1 MFKSAANN
9 ILNYK
14 KSWDDENSQAQ
25 KFRTSYQG
33 TMRNAAGLNP
43 NSTKQNSQLTSG
55 IGNLQQYKKHSDA
68 AKGYSQ
74 AAKQY
79 YDTLRKNGENA
90 VADYLENN
98 GYENSKNFINS
109 YYNGNKYDAKQTAY
123 DINALKKK
131 WDTLTAAG
139 DTAGAQAAAASAQG
153 LYALMR
159 KNGDDVMA
167 NNLEN
172 KGYDDANNYLKSYYS
187 IQGLSPTRSYL
198 YSLGTKMGLSNRDI
212 DNQLK
217 YDDRTGEVYFGGKS
231 LGKTQANVDGVSYYD
246 SDTLNS
252 AFNDYVNRAGI
263 TAPKEQLAQQLWQN
277 LVGNY
282 KDYYDNMVK
291 ENPYT
296 NEVGKSILSK
306 YDLAGYT
313 AGNNAAA
320 SGAASNGGNIDSFA
334 AGNAMRNQA
343 ALIAMGQEKALAAQ
357 NQKLERARD
366 ILANMGVDAEKI
378 FNASETEKNND
389 VTRNATIAD
398 VTGYTPEQWTYTNN
412 PYLNGD
418 GTLRNENLDYK
429 AIMEDAR
436 AKLKNEKDA
445 TERERLNNV
454 INSAAQARAI
464 KLGSR
469 YNSDG
474 RYTQYDDGDYNYTPQ
489 YTEKAREAN
498 MNDLLQRDI
507 TKMDNDTSLAISKDT
522 NATNLQMNQA
532 NADANKE
539 IANNGYASQE
549 RMNRDTIAG
558 NQKQLD
564 TSLAAQSAEN
574 KAQREHDQ
582 KLLETQL
589 GIDSNTGTADV
600 KVSDFVNTINTIY
613 GKDTISTNDKG
624 KYVVNDN
631 YKYKVLVAIQNMKNV
646 SDDTKNGLRDALD
659 I

>member
-25 KFRTSYQG
+25 KYRTSYQG

-366 ILANMGVDAEKI
+366 ILSNMGVDAEKI
-378 FNASETEKNND
+378 FNASETEKNDD
-389 VTRNATIAD
+389 VTRNATVAD
-398 VTGYTPEQWTYTNN
+398 VTGYTPEQWTYANN

-498 MNDLLQRDI
+498 MNDLLQRYI
-507 TKMDNDTSLAISKDT
+507 TDKNNDTSLAISKDT
-522 NATNLQMNQA
+522 NDTSLKMNQA
-532 NADANKE
+532 SVDGNKE
-539 IANNGYASQE
+539 IAKAGYASQE
-549 RMNRDTIAG
+549 QINRDTIAG

-564 TSLAAQSAEN
+564 TSLAASD
-574 KAQREHDQ
+574 KAADKSNAH
-582 KLLETQL
+582 ETELAKIYSQ
-589 GIDSNTGTADV
+589 GTSSGGSNEANISDWVNWINSKWHGAID
-600 KVSDFVNTINTIY
+600 K
-613 GKDTISTNDKG
+613 STDG
-624 KYVVNDN
+624 KYTVQDN
-631 YKYKVLVAIQNMKNV
+631 YKWNVHQLIQSATDLSDTAKDALEKVL
-646 SDDTKNGLRDALD
+646 GLK
-659 I
+659 

>member
-1 MFKSAANN
+1 
-9 ILNYK
+9 
-14 KSWDDENSQAQ
+14 
-25 KFRTSYQG
+25 
-33 TMRNAAGLNP
+33 
-43 NSTKQNSQLTSG
+43 
-55 IGNLQQYKKHSDA
+55 
-68 AKGYSQ
+68 
-74 AAKQY
+74 
-79 YDTLRKNGENA
+79 
-90 VADYLENN
+90 
-98 GYENSKNFINS
+98 
-109 YYNGNKYDAKQTAY
+109 
-123 DINALKKK
+123 
-131 WDTLTAAG
+131 
-139 DTAGAQAAAASAQG
+139 
-153 LYALMR
+153 
-159 KNGDDVMA
+159 
-167 NNLEN
+167 
-172 KGYDDANNYLKSYYS
+172 
-187 IQGLSPTRSYL
+187 
-198 YSLGTKMGLSNRDI
+198 MGLSNRDI

-320 SGAASNGGNIDSFA
+320 SAAASNGGNIDSFA

-366 ILANMGVDAEKI
+366 ILSNMGVDAEKI

-398 VTGYTPEQWTYTNN
+398 VTGYTPEQWTYANN
-412 PYLNGD
+412 PYLNDD
-418 GTLRNENLDYK
+418 GTLVRESDNFKEFMDT
-429 AIMEDAR
+429 AR
-436 AKLKNEKDA
+436 EKLKDTTLSA
-445 TERERLNNV
+445 DERKKWQDQYNY
-454 INSAAQARAI
+454 AAQARRI

-469 YNSDG
+469 YNADG
-474 RYTQYDDGDYNYTPQ
+474 RYSQYDDGDYIYTPQ

-498 MNDLLQRDI
+498 MDDSLQRYI
-507 TKMDNDTSLAISKDT
+507 TDKNNDTSLAISRDT

-564 TSLAAQSAEN
+564 TSLAASD
-574 KAQREHDQ
+574 KAADKSNAH
-582 KLLETQL
+582 ETELAKIYSQ
-589 GIDSNTGTADV
+589 GTSSGGSNEANISDWVNWINSKWHGAID
-600 KVSDFVNTINTIY
+600 K
-613 GKDTISTNDKG
+613 STDG
-624 KYVVNDN
+624 KYTVQDN
-631 YKYKVLVAIQNMKNV
+631 YKWNVHQLIQSATDLSDTAKDALEKVL
-646 SDDTKNGLRDALD
+646 GLK
-659 I
+659 

>member
-25 KFRTSYQG
+25 KYRTSYQG

-139 DTAGAQAAAASAQG
+139 DTAGARAAAASAQG

-357 NQKLERARD
+357 NQKLERAKD

-378 FNASETEKNND
+378 FNASETEKNNA

-398 VTGYTPEQWTYTNN
+398 VTGYVPEEWTYADN
-412 PYLNGD
+412 PYLNDD
-418 GTLRNENLDYK
+418 GTLVRESDNFKEFIEQNNLTGLIFTKIFDF
-429 AIMEDAR
+429 
-436 AKLKNEKDA
+436 
-445 TERERLNNV
+445 
-454 INSAAQARAI
+454 
-464 KLGSR
+464 
-469 YNSDG
+469 
-474 RYTQYDDGDYNYTPQ
+474 DD
-489 YTEKAREAN
+489 
-498 MNDLLQRDI
+498 
-507 TKMDNDTSLAISKDT
+507 
-522 NATNLQMNQA
+522 
-532 NADANKE
+532 
-539 IANNGYASQE
+539 
-549 RMNRDTIAG
+549 
-558 NQKQLD
+558 
-564 TSLAAQSAEN
+564 
-574 KAQREHDQ
+574 
-582 KLLETQL
+582 
-589 GIDSNTGTADV
+589 
-600 KVSDFVNTINTIY
+600 
-613 GKDTISTNDKG
+613 
-624 KYVVNDN
+624 
-631 YKYKVLVAIQNMKNV
+631 
-646 SDDTKNGLRDALD
+646 
-659 I
+659 

>member
-25 KFRTSYQG
+25 KYRTSYQG

-139 DTAGAQAAAASAQG
+139 DTAGARAAAASAQG

-366 ILANMGVDAEKI
+366 ILSNMGVDAEKI

-398 VTGYTPEQWTYTNN
+398 VTGYTPEQWTYANN

-498 MNDLLQRDI
+498 MNDLLQRYI
-507 TKMDNDTSLAISKDT
+507 TDKNNDTSLAISKDT
-522 NATNLQMNQA
+522 NDTSLKMNQA
-532 NADANKE
+532 SVDGNKE
-539 IANNGYASQE
+539 IAKAGYASQE
-549 RMNRDTIAG
+549 QMNRDTIAG

-564 TSLAAQSAEN
+564 TSLAASD
-574 KAQREHDQ
+574 KAADKSNAH
-582 KLLETQL
+582 ETELAKIYSQ
-589 GIDSNTGTADV
+589 GTSSGGSNEANISDWVNWINSKWHGAID
-600 KVSDFVNTINTIY
+600 K
-613 GKDTISTNDKG
+613 STDG
-624 KYVVNDN
+624 KYTVQDN
-631 YKYKVLVAIQNMKNV
+631 YKWNVHQLIQSATDLSDTAKDALEKVL
-646 SDDTKNGLRDALD
+646 GLK
-659 I
+659 

>member
-1 MFKSAANN
+1 
-9 ILNYK
+9 
-14 KSWDDENSQAQ
+14 
-25 KFRTSYQG
+25 
-33 TMRNAAGLNP
+33 
-43 NSTKQNSQLTSG
+43 
-55 IGNLQQYKKHSDA
+55 
-68 AKGYSQ
+68 
-74 AAKQY
+74 
-79 YDTLRKNGENA
+79 
-90 VADYLENN
+90 
-98 GYENSKNFINS
+98 
-109 YYNGNKYDAKQTAY
+109 
-123 DINALKKK
+123 
-131 WDTLTAAG
+131 
-139 DTAGAQAAAASAQG
+139 
-153 LYALMR
+153 
-159 KNGDDVMA
+159 
-167 NNLEN
+167 
-172 KGYDDANNYLKSYYS
+172 
-187 IQGLSPTRSYL
+187 
-198 YSLGTKMGLSNRDI
+198 MGLSNRDI

-231 LGKTQANVDGVSYYD
+231 LGKTQANVDGISYYD

-398 VTGYTPEQWTYTNN
+398 VTGYTPEQWTYANN
-412 PYLNGD
+412 PYLNDD
-418 GTLRNENLDYK
+418 GTLVRESDNFKEFMDT
-429 AIMEDAR
+429 AR
-436 AKLKNEKDA
+436 EKLKDTTLSA
-445 TERERLNNV
+445 DERKKW
-454 INSAAQARAI
+454 Q
-464 KLGSR
+464 
-469 YNSDG
+469 D
-474 RYTQYDDGDYNYTPQ
+474 QYNY
-489 YTEKAREAN
+489 
-498 MNDLLQRDI
+498 
-507 TKMDNDTSLAISKDT
+507 
-522 NATNLQMNQA
+522 
-532 NADANKE
+532 
-539 IANNGYASQE
+539 
-549 RMNRDTIAG
+549 
-558 NQKQLD
+558 
-564 TSLAAQSAEN
+564 AAQSAEN

>member
-25 KFRTSYQG
+25 KYRTSYQG

-159 KNGDDVMA
+159 KNGNDVMA

-507 TKMDNDTSLAISKDT
+507 TKMDNDTFLAISKDT

-564 TSLAAQSAEN
+564 TSLAASD
-574 KAQREHDQ
+574 KAADKSNAH
-582 KLLETQL
+582 ETELAKIYSQ
-589 GIDSNTGTADV
+589 GTSSGGSNEANISDWVNWINSKWHGAID
-600 KVSDFVNTINTIY
+600 K
-613 GKDTISTNDKG
+613 STDG
-624 KYVVNDN
+624 KYTVQDN
-631 YKYKVLVAIQNMKNV
+631 YKWNVHQLIQSATDLSDTAKDALEKVL
-646 SDDTKNGLRDALD
+646 GLK
-659 I
+659 

>member
-1 MFKSAANN
+1 
-9 ILNYK
+9 
-14 KSWDDENSQAQ
+14 
-25 KFRTSYQG
+25 
-33 TMRNAAGLNP
+33 
-43 NSTKQNSQLTSG
+43 
-55 IGNLQQYKKHSDA
+55 
-68 AKGYSQ
+68 
-74 AAKQY
+74 
-79 YDTLRKNGENA
+79 
-90 VADYLENN
+90 
-98 GYENSKNFINS
+98 
-109 YYNGNKYDAKQTAY
+109 
-123 DINALKKK
+123 
-131 WDTLTAAG
+131 
-139 DTAGAQAAAASAQG
+139 
-153 LYALMR
+153 
-159 KNGDDVMA
+159 
-167 NNLEN
+167 
-172 KGYDDANNYLKSYYS
+172 
-187 IQGLSPTRSYL
+187 
-198 YSLGTKMGLSNRDI
+198 MGLSNRDI

-231 LGKTQANVDGVSYYD
+231 LGKTQANVDGISYYD

-334 AGNAMRNQA
+334 AGNAMHNQA

-357 NQKLERARD
+357 NQKLERAKD
-366 ILANMGVDAEKI
+366 ILSNMGVEAERI

-398 VTGYTPEQWTYTNN
+398 VTGYTPEQWTYANN

-489 YTEKAREAN
+489 HTEKAREAD
-498 MNDLLQRDI
+498 MNDLLQRDL
-507 TKMDNDTSLAISKDT
+507 TKMNNDTSLAISKDT
-522 NATNLQMNQA
+522 NDTSLKMNQA
-532 NADANKE
+532 SVDGNKE
-539 IANNGYASQE
+539 IAKAGYASQE
-549 RMNRDTIAG
+549 QINRDTIAG

-624 KYVVNDN
+624 KYVVNDS

>member
-25 KFRTSYQG
+25 KYRTSYQG

-366 ILANMGVDAEKI
+366 ILSNMGVDAEKI

-389 VTRNATIAD
+389 VTRNATVAD
-398 VTGYTPEQWTYTNN
+398 VTGYTPEQWTYANN

-498 MNDLLQRDI
+498 MNDLLQRYI
-507 TKMDNDTSLAISKDT
+507 TDKNNDTSLAISKDT
-522 NATNLQMNQA
+522 NDTSLKMNQA
-532 NADANKE
+532 SVDGNKE
-539 IANNGYASQE
+539 IAKAGYASQE
-549 RMNRDTIAG
+549 QINRDTIAG

-564 TSLAAQSAEN
+564 TSLAASD
-574 KAQREHDQ
+574 KAADKSNAH
-582 KLLETQL
+582 ETELAKIYSQ
-589 GIDSNTGTADV
+589 GTSSGGSNEANISDWVNWINSKWHGAID
-600 KVSDFVNTINTIY
+600 K
-613 GKDTISTNDKG
+613 STDG
-624 KYVVNDN
+624 KYTVQDN
-631 YKYKVLVAIQNMKNV
+631 YKWNVHQLIQSATDLSDTAKDALEKVL
-646 SDDTKNGLRDALD
+646 GLK
-659 I
+659 

>member
-25 KFRTSYQG
+25 KYRTSYQG

-98 GYENSKNFINS
+98 GYENSKNFVNS

-378 FNASETEKNND
+378 FNASETEKNNA

-398 VTGYTPEQWTYTNN
+398 VTGYVPEEWTYADN
-412 PYLNGD
+412 PYLNDD
-418 GTLRNENLDYK
+418 GTLVRESDNFKEFMDT
-429 AIMEDAR
+429 AR
-436 AKLKNEKDA
+436 EKLKDTTLSA
-445 TERERLNNV
+445 DERKKWQDQYNY
-454 INSAAQARAI
+454 AAQARRI

-469 YNSDG
+469 YNADG
-474 RYTQYDDGDYNYTPQ
+474 RYSQYDDGDYIYTRPRTKDVELH
-489 YTEKAREAN
+489 YAD
-498 MNDLLQRDI
+498 NDLAKYGYD
-507 TKMDNDTSLAISKDT
+507 KDAETSKYIVDSNERQN
-522 NATNLQMNQA
+522 NASAETS
-532 NADANKE
+532 KE
-539 IANNGYASQE
+539 IAKAGYASQE
-549 RMNRDTIAG
+549 QINRDTIAG
-558 NQKQLD
+558 NQEQLN
-564 TSLAAQSAEN
+564 TTLAAQSAEN

>member
-25 KFRTSYQG
+25 KYRTSYQG

-429 AIMEDAR
+429 AIIEDAR
-436 AKLKNEKDA
+436 TKLNSEKD
-445 TERERLNNV
+445 ENQRKRLNDI
-454 INSAAQARAI
+454 INYASQARGI
-464 KLGSR
+464 KLGDR
-469 YNSDG
+469 YNADG
-474 RYTQYDDGDYNYTPQ
+474 RYTQYDDGDYVYTPPRTKDVELH
-489 YTEKAREAN
+489 YAD
-498 MNDLLQRDI
+498 NDL
-507 TKMDNDTSLAISKDT
+507 TKYGYDKDAETSKYIVDSNERQNNVSAET
-522 NATNLQMNQA
+522 
-532 NADANKE
+532 NKE
-539 IANNGYASQE
+539 IAKAGYASQE
-549 RMNRDTIAG
+549 QINRDTIAG
-558 NQKQLD
+558 NQKQLN
-564 TSLAAQSAEN
+564 TTLAAQSAEN

-646 SDDTKNGLRDALD
+646 SNDTKNGLRDALD

>member
-25 KFRTSYQG
+25 KYRTSYQG

-320 SGAASNGGNIDSFA
+320 SAAASNGGNIDSFA

-357 NQKLERARD
+357 NQKLERAKD

-378 FNASETEKNND
+378 FNASETEKNNA

-398 VTGYTPEQWTYTNN
+398 VTGYVPEEWTYADN
-412 PYLNGD
+412 PYLNDD
-418 GTLRNENLDYK
+418 GTLVRESDNFKEFMDT
-429 AIMEDAR
+429 AR
-436 AKLKNEKDA
+436 EKLKDTTLSA
-445 TERERLNNV
+445 DERKKWQDQYNY
-454 INSAAQARAI
+454 AAQARRI

-469 YNSDG
+469 YNADG
-474 RYTQYDDGDYNYTPQ
+474 RYSQYDDGDYIYTRPRTKDVELH
-489 YTEKAREAN
+489 YAD
-498 MNDLLQRDI
+498 NDL
-507 TKMDNDTSLAISKDT
+507 TKYGYDKDAETSKYIVDSNERQNNVSAETS
-522 NATNLQMNQA
+522 
-532 NADANKE
+532 KE
-539 IANNGYASQE
+539 IAKAGYASEEQI
-549 RMNRDTIAG
+549 NRDTIAG
-558 NQKQLD
+558 NQEQLN
-564 TSLAAQSAEN
+564 TTLAAQSAEN